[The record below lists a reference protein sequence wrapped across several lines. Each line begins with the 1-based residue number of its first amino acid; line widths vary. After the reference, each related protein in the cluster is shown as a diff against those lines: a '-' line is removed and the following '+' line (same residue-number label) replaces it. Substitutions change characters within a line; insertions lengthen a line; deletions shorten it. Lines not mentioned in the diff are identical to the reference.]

1 MVSFSWWPQ
10 VAQAEQK
17 DLTMMP
23 SLFCCW
29 PEASFHSW
37 PFEGLSSEQLTT
49 WQLAS
54 SRMTSES
61 KGEQAK
67 QKPASF

>member
-29 PEASFHSW
+29 PEASFHSSGDDQSRELGSVVCW
-37 PFEGLSSEQLTT
+37 WKATLTL
-49 WQLAS
+49 Q
-54 SRMTSES
+54 
-61 KGEQAK
+61 KGAAEQASGH
-67 QKPASF
+67 PLRG